1 MPRRRVRLLA
11 MESFLTRGYATGAGD
26 ENRTRMASLE
36 GWGSAIELHPHFHD
50 ELRVRG
56 PGCVHGVGATGLEP
70 AIFCSQSRRASRYAT
85 PRSSGMVQ
93 TFRDECRARDCD
105 DQSSRLSAL
114 HGRLA
119 GVSPPRRITAA
130 QREPSPGGSRSVR
143 AAITGVTSVPS
154 TVEQLSPTRVKITV
168 EAPFADLKSSMDK
181 AYAEVAKSVSIPG
194 FRRGKVP
201 PVVIDQRF
209 GRGVIIQEAFNDSWQ
224 RFYGAAV
231 TENKLS
237 PLAQPDV
244 EVTKLEDGD
253 VIEFTAEVDVRPEFE
268 LPDFSTLQAQIDPLE
283 VPDTLVD
290 QQLDVLR
297 PATEGDIVTIS
308 LLASRDGE
316 PLEDAAAE
324 EVEYTIGSGQM
335 LDGLDEAVTGLSAG
349 ESATFAST
357 LVSGPLK
364 DEEAD
369 IQVTVTKVQ
378 TSELPDA
385 DDEFAQEASEF
396 DTIEELRTN
405 IKERLTR
412 IARLEQASQ
421 ARDAVLE
428 TLVGQVALGV
438 PEHLL
443 NSEVDNRRQQITE
456 QLGQAG
462 LTIEQYLADVG
473 QEQTEDEFWADLE
486 ERSGQALKAQII
498 LDKVAEEHSLEVDQN
513 DFTQHIVRKAQ
524 ADGVPP
530 QQVADH
536 LKEHPHHIEEYM
548 LEIRRGKALAMIVE
562 SATVTDSN
570 GSVIE
575 LAKLQEDGTYA
586 DSDAQPEDLD
596 AEAAEEPTG
605 EQVQNTGS

>member
-1 MPRRRVRLLA
+1 
-11 MESFLTRGYATGAGD
+11 
-26 ENRTRMASLE
+26 
-36 GWGSAIELHPHFHD
+36 
-50 ELRVRG
+50 
-56 PGCVHGVGATGLEP
+56 
-70 AIFCSQSRRASRYAT
+70 
-85 PRSSGMVQ
+85 
-93 TFRDECRARDCD
+93 
-105 DQSSRLSAL
+105 
-114 HGRLA
+114 
-119 GVSPPRRITAA
+119 
-130 QREPSPGGSRSVR
+130 
-143 AAITGVTSVPS
+143 VPS

-168 EAPFADLKSSMDK
+168 EVPFADLKPSMDK
-181 AYAEVAKSVSIPG
+181 AYAEVAKSVNIPG

-231 TENKLS
+231 TENNLS

-253 VIEFTAEVDVRPEFE
+253 IIEFTAEVDVRPDFD
-268 LPDFSTLQAQIDPLE
+268 LPDFSTLQTQIDALE
-283 VPDTLVD
+283 VPETLVD

-297 PATEGDIVTIS
+297 NRFGSRETVERPAADGDIVTIN
-308 LLASRDGE
+308 LVASRDGE
-316 PLEDAAAE
+316 PLPDATADD
-324 EVEYTIGSGQM
+324 VEYTIGSGQM
-335 LDGLDEAVTGLSAG
+335 LEGLDEAVIGLSAG

-357 LVSGPLK
+357 LVSGPLQ
-364 DEEAD
+364 DTEAD

-378 TSELPDA
+378 ASELPDA

-396 DTIEELRTN
+396 DTIEELRSN
-405 IKERLTR
+405 IEERLTR

-428 TLVGQVALGV
+428 TLVGQVEIDV
-438 PEHLL
+438 PDHLR
-443 NSEVDNRRQQITE
+443 NSEIDARRKQISE
-456 QLGQAG
+456 QLTQAG
-462 LTIEQYLADVG
+462 LTVEQYLADVG
-473 QEQTEDEFWADLE
+473 EDQTEDEFWADLE
-486 ERSGQALKAQII
+486 DRAEQALKAQII
-498 LDKVAEEHSLEVDQN
+498 LDKVAEEHSLDVDQN
-513 DFTQHIVRKAQ
+513 DFTQHVVRKAR

-548 LEIRRGKALAMIVE
+548 LEIRRGKALAMMVE

-586 DSDAQPEDLD
+586 DSEILAQDLESEPT
-596 AEAAEEPTG
+596 AEPTG
-605 EQVQNTGS
+605 EQPQSTGS